1 MDKENARAQLTD
13 DEKPAYSPSAF
24 MRARRPEQF
33 SDSRTA
39 DAPPLEKSFFEYHL
53 ETLTSRSDEKPFE
66 LFCRRLAQKEICPN
80 LIPQTG
86 PTGGGDSKVDTET
99 YPVAAEFAERWY
111 EGNPSAA
118 SERWAFAFSA
128 KKDWRGKVRSDVKKI
143 AETKRGYSLIY
154 FFSSQFIKDRDRAAT
169 EDELTKSFGIPVRI
183 VDRSWIVEKVF
194 ERRHFSLAIDS
205 LNINISTPKEK
216 VKGPRDAEKRAEF
229 DELERQIADQDRYAG
244 VEYQLAE
251 DCLDA
256 AILARELELSRAEIE
271 GLFDRASRIAEKA
284 GSAQQRLRIKYQRA
298 WTAFFWFDDF
308 DTVNI
313 LYDEIEEL
321 ALKSDQAEDLECLS
335 NIWTNLVT
343 GVRVGALPDQV
354 ARLTERSGRMKARLA
369 ELTSE
374 SARPNNAAFART
386 LLCTTRLTEE
396 GPFDDNVVAEVLTEL
411 ANIFSDAEHMG
422 GYPFDRFAQFFEEI
436 GGVFGSNPA
445 YDKAFE
451 IVLPILERRRSEG
464 AAGMAL
470 LTRGRQKLDADDNY
484 NAIRLLGRAQQK
496 LIKYEHRHDLVHCL
510 MICALAYQKVG
521 LLWAAHSTLL
531 AAASHSLSEFVRE
544 GRVELAALRCV
555 QQLVWIELQLG
566 RLPHVLNY
574 ANFGQ
579 LLVNLLQLDDERKES
594 FIAQFRDQ
602 DRMLAMLL
610 FRSSLRQLAAM
621 DRLPKTIEKMGLFG
635 ASMTLLYLLGDNDAL
650 VAEGYV
656 KEGTPDA
663 ELDETFGRLAQMPD
677 SSYLPSAIELFD
689 SEVVILKSSA
699 LGCQWTIT
707 VDANETGIRIG
718 EAFIGFIETFFA
730 TSLDYDA
737 VPHRQR
743 INIRI
748 AAKVAD
754 DGPDFQ
760 IAVDDADYLARITYS
775 NSYDATRE
783 AVDGKLRSFLR
794 DSLAVLIPRVLYVPD
809 LTKYFERIAVTEEG
823 FGRSLSFADVF
834 TSASN
839 VVGTTPVY
847 ELSAWLD
854 EDYQF
859 PLKRTSMPVFGKQP
873 EPVATSETSEEV
885 KYGAGEP
892 PPELRSTDR
901 LRHEQRRVLSVIET
915 ELWDAARWRGMA
927 VGIYEDFPP
936 GLLLLFENET
946 PARKI
951 FENWRK
957 EFGKKDEKGI
967 LRIGLLTGVDK
978 RKPSSYSIV
987 VSTNVE
993 KAIKDPKPF
1002 EQAVVVTRAKRMD
1015 MADPKNLE
1023 LFFAAHRAFHC
1034 YFLAPAILQG
1044 GGQAPKII
1052 RDLPLFKDD
1061 LSVREAWR
1069 VGDHDPDFIALYP
1082 DDDPV
1087 IPEGVTD
1094 APVLRALDRHRRRSK
1109 PGS

>member
-1 MDKENARAQLTD
+1 MDKEKARAQLVD
-13 DEKPAYSPSAF
+13 EEKPAYSPSAF

-33 SDSRTA
+33 SDSRMA
-39 DAPPLEKSFFEYHL
+39 DAPPLDKSFFEYHL

-66 LFCRRLAQKEICPN
+66 LFCRRLAQKELCPN

-86 PTGGGDSKVDTET
+86 PTGGGDSKVDSET
-99 YPVAAEFAERWY
+99 YPVAAEVAERWY
-111 EGNPSAA
+111 EGDPSAA

-128 KKDWRGKVRSDVKKI
+128 KKDWRGKIRSDVRKI

-169 EDELTKSFGIPVRI
+169 EDELTKSVGVPVRI

-194 ERRHFSLAIDS
+194 ERKHFALAIDS
-205 LNINISTPKEK
+205 LNINVSAPKER
-216 VKGPRDAEKRAEF
+216 VTGPRDAGKRAEF

-256 AILARELELSRAEIE
+256 AILARELELSRTEID
-271 GLFDRASRIAEKA
+271 GLFDRASRIADKV
-284 GSAQQRLRIKYQRA
+284 GSAQQRLRIGYQRA

-308 DTVNI
+308 ETVND
-313 LYDEIEEL
+313 LYDEIEDL
-321 ALKSDQAEDLECLS
+321 ALKSDQADDLEYLS

-343 GVRVGALPDQV
+343 GVRVGALPDQG
-354 ARLTERSGRMKARLA
+354 ARLADRSQRLKARLSDLA
-369 ELTSE
+369 SQT
-374 SARPNNAAFART
+374 ARPNNAALART

-396 GPFDDNVVAEVLTEL
+396 GPLDDRVVTEALAEL
-411 ANIFSDAEHMG
+411 ADIFSDAEQLG
-422 GYPFDRFAQFFEEI
+422 GYPFDRFAQLFEEM
-436 GGVFGSNPA
+436 GALFGSNPA

-451 IVLPILERRRSEG
+451 IVLPILERRRSER
-464 AAGMAL
+464 AAGLAL

-566 RLPHVLNY
+566 RLPLVLNY

-579 LLVNLLQLDDERKES
+579 MLGDLLQLDGERKES
-594 FIAQFRDQ
+594 FVAQFRDQ

-610 FRSSLRQLAAM
+610 FRSSLPQLAAM
-621 DRLPKTIEKMGLFG
+621 DRLPKTFEKMGLFG
-635 ASMTLLYLLGDNDAL
+635 ASMTLLYLLGDSKAL

-656 KEGTPDA
+656 REGTSDD

-677 SSYLPSAIELFD
+677 STYLPSAVELFD
-689 SEVVILKSSA
+689 AETVPLKSSV

-748 AAKVAD
+748 AGKPIA

-760 IAVDDADYLARITYS
+760 IAVDDRDYLARISYS

-794 DSLAVLIPRVLYVPD
+794 DALAVLIPRVLYVPD

-839 VVGTTPVY
+839 VVGTSPVY
-847 ELSAWLD
+847 DHSAWLD
-854 EDYQF
+854 ENHQF
-859 PLKRTSMPVFGKQP
+859 PLKRTSMPAFGKQP
-873 EPVATSETSEEV
+873 EPAMPPEEV

-892 PPELRSTDR
+892 PPELRSTDK
-901 LRHEQRRVLSVIET
+901 LRHEQRRILSVIDV

-936 GLLLLFENET
+936 GLLLLFENEE

-957 EFGKKDEKGI
+957 EFGNKDEKGI
-967 LRIGLLTGVDK
+967 LRIGLITGVDK

-993 KAIKDPKPF
+993 KALKDPKPF

-1023 LFFAAHRAFHC
+1023 MFFAAHRAFRC
-1034 YFLAPAILQG
+1034 YFVAPAILQG

-1052 RDLPLFKDD
+1052 HDLPLFKDD

-1069 VGDHDPDFIALYP
+1069 IGDHDPDFIALYP

-1087 IPEGVTD
+1087 IPEGITD
-1094 APVLRALDRHRRRSK
+1094 APVLRALERHRRSRK
-1109 PGS
+1109 RRG

>member
-1 MDKENARAQLTD
+1 MDKESARAQL
-13 DEKPAYSPSAF
+13 DEGKPAYSPSAF

-33 SDSRTA
+33 SDSRMA

-53 ETLTSRSDEKPFE
+53 ETLTSRSDEKSFE

-80 LIPQTG
+80 LTPQTG

-99 YPVAAEFAERWY
+99 YPVAVEVAERWY

-118 SERWAFAFSA
+118 SERWGFAFSA
-128 KKDWRGKVRSDVKKI
+128 KKDWRGIVRSDVKKI

-169 EDELTKSFGIPVRI
+169 EDELTKTFGIPVRI

-194 ERRHFSLAIDS
+194 ERKHFALAIAS
-205 LNINISTPKEK
+205 LNINVSSPKER
-216 VKGPRDAEKRAEF
+216 VTGPRDAEKRAEL
-229 DELERQIADQDRYAG
+229 DELERLIADQDRYAG

-284 GSAQQRLRIKYQRA
+284 GSAQQRLRIRYQRA

-308 DTVNI
+308 DTVND
-313 LYDEIEEL
+313 LYGEIEEL
-321 ALKSDQAEDLECLS
+321 ALKSDQADDLECLS

-343 GVRVGALPDQV
+343 GVRVGALADKA
-354 ARLTERSGRMKARLA
+354 ARLSERSDRLKARLA
-369 ELTSE
+369 ELASQTL
-374 SARPNNAAFART
+374 RPNNAALART

-396 GPFDDNVVAEVLTEL
+396 GPLDDKVVTEALTEL

-436 GGVFGSNPA
+436 GSVFGSNPA

-464 AAGMAL
+464 AAGLAL

-496 LIKYEHRHDLVHCL
+496 LIKYEHRRDLVHCL

-531 AAASHSLSEFVRE
+531 AAASHALSEFIRD

-566 RLPHVLNY
+566 RLPQVLNY

-579 LLVNLLQLDDERKES
+579 LLANLLQLYDEQKEA
-594 FIAQFRDQ
+594 FVAQFRDH
-602 DRMLAMLL
+602 DRLLAVLL

-621 DRLPKTIEKMGLFG
+621 DRLPKTLEKLGLCG
-635 ASMTLLYLLGDNDAL
+635 ASMTLLYLLGDNKAL

-656 KEGTPDA
+656 KEGASDA
-663 ELDETFGRLAQMPD
+663 ELDETFGRLAQTPD

-689 SEVVILKSSA
+689 AELVLLKSSV
-699 LGCQWTIT
+699 LGCHWTIT
-707 VDANETGIRIG
+707 VDPNETGIRIG

-748 AAKVAD
+748 AAKPVEN
-754 DGPDFQ
+754 GSDFE
-760 IAVDDADYLARITYS
+760 IAVDDPDYLARINYS

-783 AVDGKLRSFLR
+783 AVDGKLRSFLQ

-839 VVGTTPVY
+839 VVGATPVY
-847 ELSAWLD
+847 KLSAWLD
-854 EDYQF
+854 ESYQF
-859 PLKRTSMPVFGKQP
+859 PLKRISMPVFGKQP
-873 EPVATSETSEEV
+873 EPATTAESV

-936 GLLLLFENET
+936 GLLLLFENEK

-957 EFGKKDEKGI
+957 EFGQKDEKGI
-967 LRIGLLTGVDK
+967 LRIGLITGVD
-978 RKPSSYSIV
+978 RSKPSSYSIV

-1023 LFFAAHRAFHC
+1023 MFFAAHRAFRC
-1034 YFLAPAILQG
+1034 YFVAPAILQG
-1044 GGQAPKII
+1044 GGQSPKII
-1052 RDLPLFKDD
+1052 HDLPLFKDD

-1082 DDDPV
+1082 DDDPA
-1087 IPEGVTD
+1087 IPEGVAD
-1094 APVLRALDRHRRRSK
+1094 APVLRALERHRRRSK
-1109 PGS
+1109 Q